1 MSTQRKR
8 STTTKAKS
16 AKTLRDKL
24 LKDEAYL
31 AQIDE
36 ALEEARQGTDKTLEE
51 IEMVRQER
59 RLRSGE

>member
-1 MSTQRKR
+1 MPTKR
-8 STTTKAKS
+8 ERSEPTN
-16 AKTLRDKL
+16 AKTAKDLRDLL

-51 IEMVRQER
+51 IEMMRQQR